1 MPFAP
6 TLSPKPSAPSPPPR
20 LDSFVRK
27 AAESQAV
34 RRTKILATLG
44 PASTPEPALRALLAA
59 GADAVRLNFSHG
71 SAKEHEDV
79 FRRVRAASAAL
90 GRSVPIVQDIQG
102 PKIRIG
108 KLAQPLALARG
119 EEIRFRVGEEMRE
132 PGVVPITY
140 AHLAEDVKAGDRI
153 LMADGY
159 LAARVVAVE
168 DRETV
173 LATIEDGGVL
183 TSHKG
188 VNFPGVRLSIRFPT
202 PKDKLDIQTG
212 QRLGVDYIAVS
223 FVRSAA
229 DLARVRA
236 DLDEDVGTRV
246 ISKIELREAVDNL
259 DEIVR
264 ASDGVMVARGD
275 LGVELAPE
283 QVPLVQKRILLECDR
298 LGVPSITA
306 TQMLESMIENP
317 RPTRAEV
324 TDVYNAVLDGTGAVM
339 LSAETAV
346 GKHATE
352 AVAVMGRI
360 CEQAERELLA
370 GGGLADRR
378 RAVTSQTVSDV
389 VAFGAAA
396 MAEELDAAA
405 ILVLTH
411 GGFAARS
418 VAKYKPTV
426 PILACTSRDSTYHRL
441 ALLWGVRPFRI
452 PYKEAELDAIAAARD
467 TVLAAGELRESDTV
481 VFMSS
486 RGGVRRPSNTLR
498 VGPVKD
504 LAPS

>member
-1 MPFAP
+1 M
-6 TLSPKPSAPSPPPR
+6 
-20 LDSFVRK
+20 
-27 AAESQAV
+27 
-34 RRTKILATLG
+34 
-44 PASTPEPALRALLAA
+44 RALLAA

-71 SAKEHEDV
+71 SAKDHEEV
-79 FRRVRAASAAL
+79 FQRVRGAAEGL

-102 PKIRIG
+102 PKIRVG
-108 KLAQPLALARG
+108 KLDAPLSLASG
-119 EEIRFRVGEEMRE
+119 QEILFRVGSEMRE

-140 AHLAEDVKAGDRI
+140 AHLAEDVSAGDRI

-159 LAARVVAVE
+159 LSARVVAVE

-173 LATIEDGGVL
+173 RAVVEDGGEL
-183 TSHKG
+183 TSGKG

-229 DLARVRA
+229 DLAKVRA

-246 ISKIELREAVDNL
+246 VSKIELREAVDNL

-283 QVPLVQKRILLECDR
+283 EVPIVQKRILLECDR

-324 TDVYNAVLDGTGAVM
+324 ADVYNAVLDGTGAVM

-346 GKHATE
+346 GKHASE

-360 CEQAERELLA
+360 CEQAETELLSA
-370 GGGLADRR
+370 DGLAKRR
-378 RAVTSQTVSDV
+378 RAVTSPSVSDV

-396 MAEELDAAA
+396 MAEELGAAA

-426 PILACTSRDSTYHRL
+426 PILACTSRRATYDRL
-441 ALLWGVRPFRI
+441 GLLWGVRSFLI
-452 PYKEAELDAIAAARD
+452 PYHEAELDAIGAARD
-467 TVLAAGELRESDTV
+467 AVIAQGALGEKDIV
-481 VFMSS
+481 VFISS
-486 RGGVRRPSNTLR
+486 RGGVRNPSNTLR

-504 LAPS
+504 LGPARP

>member
-1 MPFAP
+1 M
-6 TLSPKPSAPSPPPR
+6 
-20 LDSFVRK
+20 
-27 AAESQAV
+27 

-44 PASTPEPALRALLAA
+44 PVSTPEPALRELLQA

-71 SAKEHEDV
+71 SAKQHEEV
-79 FRRVRAASAAL
+79 FRRVRDVAASL
-90 GRSVPIVQDIQG
+90 GKCVPIVQDIQG

-108 KLAQPLALARG
+108 KLPEPIALARG
-119 EEIRFRVGEEMRE
+119 DEVRFRVGEELRE
-132 PGVVPITY
+132 PGVLPITY

-153 LMADGY
+153 LMDDGY
-159 LAARVVAVE
+159 LSARVVAVE

-173 LATIEDGGVL
+173 RAVVEDGGL
-183 TSHKG
+183 LKSNKG

-202 PKDKLDIQTG
+202 EKDKHDIQVG

-229 DLARVRA
+229 DLAKVRA
-236 DLDEDVGTRV
+236 DLDEDLGTRV
-246 ISKIELREAVDNL
+246 IAKVELREAVDNL

-275 LGVELAPE
+275 LGVELPPE
-283 QVPLVQKRILLECDR
+283 DVPLVQKRMLLACDR

-346 GKHATE
+346 GKHAAE
-352 AVAVMGRI
+352 AVRVMGRI
-360 CEQAERELLA
+360 CEQAEGEMLRVGLRE
-370 GGGLADRR
+370 R
-378 RAVTSQTVSDV
+378 RAQATTRNVSDV
-389 VAFGAAA
+389 VALGAAS
-396 MAEELDAAA
+396 MAEELGAAG

-418 VAKYKPTV
+418 VSKHKPRV
-426 PILACTSRDSTYHRL
+426 PILACTSQKRTYHRL
-441 ALLWGVRPFRI
+441 GLLWGVQPYLIPFR
-452 PYKEAELDAIAAARD
+452 EAELDAVAAAREAVVSAG
-467 TVLAAGELRESDTV
+467 VLKATDMV

-486 RGGVRRPSNTLR
+486 RGGVRNPSNTVR
-498 VGPVKD
+498 VGPLKE
-504 LAPS
+504 LAPSE

>member
-1 MPFAP
+1 M
-6 TLSPKPSAPSPPPR
+6 
-20 LDSFVRK
+20 
-27 AAESQAV
+27 

-44 PASTPEPALRALLAA
+44 PATTPEPALKALLQA

-71 SAKEHEDV
+71 SAKEHEEV
-79 FRRVRAASAAL
+79 FRRVRSVSEAL

-102 PKIRIG
+102 PKIRVG
-108 KLAQPLALARG
+108 KLAQPLELSRG
-119 EEIRFRVGEEMRE
+119 QEIRFRVGEEMRE

-159 LAARVVAVE
+159 LSARVVEVE

-173 LATIEDGGVL
+173 RAVIEDGGTL
-183 TSHKG
+183 TSNKG

-229 DLARVRA
+229 DLAKVRA

-246 ISKIELREAVDNL
+246 ISKIELREAVENL
-259 DEIVR
+259 SEIVR

-275 LGVELAPE
+275 LGVELEPE
-283 QVPLVQKRILLECDR
+283 QVPLVQKRLLLECDQ

-346 GKHATE
+346 GKHAHE

-370 GGGLADRR
+370 PDGLGKRR
-378 RAVTSQTVSDV
+378 RTVTSRAVSDV

-396 MAEELDAAA
+396 MAEEMGAAA

-426 PILACTSRDSTYHRL
+426 PVLACTSRPMTYQRL
-441 ALLWGVRPFRI
+441 GLLWGVRPFLI
-452 PYKEAELDAIAAARD
+452 PYKEAELDAIGAARD
-467 TVLAAGELRESDTV
+467 AVVAAGAVREKDTV

-486 RGGVRRPSNTLR
+486 RGGVRNPSNTLR
-498 VGPVKD
+498 AGPVRD
-504 LAPS
+504 IAPAPPAP